1 MCTIF
6 HTHTHTHIS
15 LSSSTMTLGCFD
27 LIFLNEI
34 RPELLARKKRN
45 IGQLVS
51 FLYMSYIRSSPYFF
65 LLFFI
70 YIPLEVIPLLFS
82 FFLVRSVS
90 LERPKQLD
98 GRGGQKKK
106 RERETHLYSQYHSE
120 LFFLSF
126 YSSCVCSFFFFT
138 LRVFCFVFPL
148 SIGRPS
154 RWTVG
159 IWPWPKAFKKEHH
172 PKPYRKE
179 ATRVKTKK

>member
-51 FLYMSYIRSSPYFF
+51 FLYKSYIRSSPYFF

-70 YIPLEVIPLLFS
+70 YIPLEVIPLLF
-82 FFLVRSVS
+82 FLLLGPFRVS
-90 LERPKQLD
+90 GETQAVGWK
-98 GRGGQKKK
+98 GGAKKK
-106 RERETHLYSQYHSE
+106 ERKRD
-120 LFFLSF
+120 
-126 YSSCVCSFFFFT
+126 T
-138 LRVFCFVFPL
+138 LVQPISL
-148 SIGRPS
+148 
-154 RWTVG
+154 
-159 IWPWPKAFKKEHH
+159 
-172 PKPYRKE
+172 
-179 ATRVKTKK
+179 